1 MYSGFEVCF
10 IAFDWSCAQ
19 CDSGL
24 TWFKWLYI
32 MTDSKSW
39 LHKQNPLGAL
49 LHEFVQHIA
58 KQKTKNGGYTII
70 HPIYVHD
77 TTNGQHVKPWDGRI
91 TDTGIF
97 RQNPTMW
104 EKQCHKASPSHHHF
118 IGGINLP
125 FPVMGGKLALFYSNH
140 INSLVFGT
148 GVFPLP
154 PSPSR
159 RCRCRHLGTWV
170 PACPG
175 SDLGCSVTRKTK
187 TSIDGLQIGL
197 I

>member
-1 MYSGFEVCF
+1 MCFYYLLFAWNLGVSHGICRMYSGFEVCF

-24 TWFKWLYI
+24 IWFKWLYI

-58 KQKTKNGGYTII
+58 KQQTKNSGYTII

-77 TTNGQHVKPWDGRI
+77 TANGQHVKPWDRRI

-97 RQNPTMW
+97 RQNPIMW

-125 FPVMGGKLALFYSNH
+125 FPVMGGLWHCFNH
-140 INSLVFGT
+140 MIYKCHWNHHVCWLNTIKAPFFMVFH
-148 GVFPLP
+148 PIEP
-154 PSPSR
+154 
-159 RCRCRHLGTWV
+159 H
-170 PACPG
+170 
-175 SDLGCSVTRKTK
+175 
-187 TSIDGLQIGL
+187 
-197 I
+197 